1 MQEEQT
7 REQESSQELPPVE
20 AKPGK
25 RSKAGKKRTAV
36 ESQPEEEQPQT
47 EPEAKET
54 APQADKVTPVEPKPQ
69 AVPTASE
76 TGDQAGV
83 ARDLFAQGIQS
94 LLRGEYDASENQLGQ
109 ALTIQQKLGD
119 RTGQIEVLEQLGHLC
134 YLRGAVVQAQEYYRQ
149 ASAMRRT

>member
-7 REQESSQELPPVE
+7 REQESSQELAPVE

-25 RSKAGKKRTAV
+25 KPKAGKKRTTV
-36 ESQPEEEQPQT
+36 ESQPE
-47 EPEAKET
+47 PETQEA
-54 APQADKVTPVEPKPQ
+54 APQADEATPVEQKPQ
-69 AVPTASE
+69 AAPAATE
-76 TGDQAGV
+76 TGGQAGA
-83 ARDLFAQGIQS
+83 ARDLFTQGIQS

-134 YLRGAVVQAQEYYRQ
+134 YLRGAVGQAQEYYRQ
-149 ASAMRRT
+149 ASVLRRA